1 MNVLQENLN
10 IKSLIY
16 EVRGK
21 QVMLDSDLA
30 YLYGC
35 ANGTKDINK
44 AVKRNIERFPN
55 NFYFQLTKEECK
67 FINSSRFQF
76 GTLNRSGDN
85 RGHNLKY
92 LPYVFTEQG
101 VAMLSS
107 VLRTKEAAKV
117 SVDIMN
123 AFVEMRR
130 FINENKDIFKRIIEI
145 ENDTIYIKNTLIDHE
160 DKINGLFNKF
170 ERKEDLKSKLFF
182 NGEIYDA
189 YSLLVDIIGK
199 ANKEIIIIDNYVD
212 KVTLDILAKKKVNVV
227 VLLITDEN
235 KSRLTNTDINKFN
248 SEYPTLRIKYTNI
261 FHDRFIILDKK
272 ELYHIG
278 SSLKDLGK
286 KVFAISKIEDNDYLD
301 LLLDRMETI

>member
-1 MNVLQENLN
+1 MNVLHKNLN

-35 ANGTKDINK
+35 ANRTKDINK
-44 AVKRNIERFPN
+44 AVKRNIERFPS
-55 NFYFQLTKEECK
+55 NFYFQLTKEEYEKIK
-67 FINSSRFQF
+67 FKELRFQN
-76 GTLNRSGDN
+76 GTSKIKT
-85 RGHNLKY
+85 RGGRQY
-92 LPYVFTEQG
+92 IPYAFTEQG

-123 AFVEMRR
+123 AFVYMRR
-130 FINENKDIFKRIIEI
+130 FINENK
-145 ENDTIYIKNTLIDHE
+145 
-160 DKINGLFNKF
+160 
-170 ERKEDLKSKLFF
+170 
-182 NGEIYDA
+182 
-189 YSLLVDIIGK
+189 
-199 ANKEIIIIDNYVD
+199 
-212 KVTLDILAKKKVNVV
+212 DILAKKKVNVV

-235 KSRLTNTDINKFN
+235 KSRLTNIDINKFN

-301 LLLDRMETI
+301 LLLSKIKN